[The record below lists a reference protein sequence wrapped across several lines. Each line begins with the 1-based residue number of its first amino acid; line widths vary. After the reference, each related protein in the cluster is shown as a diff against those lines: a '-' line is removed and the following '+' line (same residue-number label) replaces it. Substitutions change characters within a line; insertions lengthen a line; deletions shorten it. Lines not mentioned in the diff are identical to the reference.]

1 MSEQKVLV
9 DNQSAYGTFSPSEK
23 NQKLINL
30 MRRLPKNWLGKRLMF
45 TLRRRAL
52 KQMGDCAD
60 IDLFDANMRL
70 YTSGNVSEKRALFAP
85 QFFDLEEREALQAMA
100 SDNAV
105 FIDIGANVGLYSFST
120 AQTFKN
126 FQGCRI
132 ISVEPHPE
140 TFKRLTY
147 NISLNPDLPIEPV
160 NMGLGDK
167 AGTMTLLTP
176 ENNLGET
183 RLLKEGEHIDGS
195 KIDVPVETLLGLLN
209 EKKVSRLDG
218 MKIDIEGY
226 EEAVLT
232 PFFEQAPDDLLPI
245 KIIIENNFDKWKDG
259 LLALA
264 GKRGYKVAKTTRMN
278 LILERS
284 K

>member
-9 DNQSAYGTFSPSEK
+9 DNQLAYGTFSPSEK

-105 FIDIGANVGLYSFST
+105 FIDIGANVGLYSFLNVCAVEKLFRS
-120 AQTFKN
+120 
-126 FQGCRI
+126 
-132 ISVEPHPE
+132 ISVPMSVCIASPRHRHSRI
-140 TFKRLTY
+140 FKAAALSQSSR
-147 NISLNPDLPIEPV
+147 I
-160 NMGLGDK
+160 
-167 AGTMTLLTP
+167 
-176 ENNLGET
+176 
-183 RLLKEGEHIDGS
+183 LKPS
-195 KIDVPVETLLGLLN
+195 
-209 EKKVSRLDG
+209 S
-218 MKIDIEGY
+218 
-226 EEAVLT
+226 A
-232 PFFEQAPDDLLPI
+232 
-245 KIIIENNFDKWKDG
+245 
-259 LLALA
+259 
-264 GKRGYKVAKTTRMN
+264 
-278 LILERS
+278 
-284 K
+284 